1 MVFPAAAE
9 LHSVTHESYW
19 EILMKKILIM
29 FAVLIAFTVP
39 VLAQDADDNRRQG
52 DRDDAAHQ
60 DNRGHER
67 RQWQGRLSSEDQR
80 RFDSYYSRWLEYRQ
94 TNNRDQIASME
105 ERMRN
110 VMSHNNIPQ
119 DVPFDQIASNGNRG
133 YSAQWQ
139 GRLSSEDQRRFDSYY
154 SRWLEYRQTNNRDQ
168 IASMEERMRNVMS
181 HNNIPADVPFDQI
194 ASRR

>member
-1 MVFPAAAE
+1 
-9 LHSVTHESYW
+9 
-19 EILMKKILIM
+19 MKKILIM

>member
-1 MVFPAAAE
+1 
-9 LHSVTHESYW
+9 
-19 EILMKKILIM
+19 MKKILIM

-119 DVPFDQIASNGNRG
+119 DVPFDQIAS
-133 YSAQWQ
+133 
-139 GRLSSEDQRRFDSYY
+139 RR
-154 SRWLEYRQTNNRDQ
+154 
-168 IASMEERMRNVMS
+168 
-181 HNNIPADVPFDQI
+181 
-194 ASRR
+194 